1 MRLAIYVLLMTG
13 VATQAAIAQTCPPP
27 AAPANAP
34 PILHL
39 AETATIKVA
48 PSLLVADLVA
58 SADAPIAVT
67 AQRRVNGLMAQAS
80 GLAGKVSG
88 VQAVFQDYSTSF
100 VDRASGV
107 PAHWLA
113 NQTLEVRST
122 GSEALLTL
130 VGHLQG
136 LGLTIGN
143 LGWQVPQDVLDAA
156 GRKAR
161 LKALSQLRQEASD
174 AANTLSLTVAGYQD
188 VDLTGGNNPPTPF
201 FARPRP
207 MMMAAMAAPIATP
220 DSQSVSAT
228 VSADVLLGKSGG
240 SASQIH

>member
-1 MRLAIYVLLMTG
+1 MRLAICALLMTTA
-13 VATQAAIAQTCPPP
+13 ATQAAFAQTCVPS
-27 AAPANAP
+27 APANAP

-58 SADAPIAVT
+58 NADAPIAVT

-100 VDRASGV
+100 VDRADGV

-122 GSEALLTL
+122 DSEALLTL
-130 VGHLQG
+130 VGQLQG

-143 LGWQVPQDVLDAA
+143 LGWQVPQDDLDAA

-161 LKALSQLRQEASD
+161 FEALSKLRQEASE
-174 AANTLSLTVAGYQD
+174 AASALGLTVAGYQD
-188 VDLTGGNNPPTPF
+188 IDLTGGNIPPTPF

-207 MMMAAMAAPIATP
+207 MMMAAMAAPISTP

-228 VSADVLLGKSGG
+228 VSADVNLQA
-240 SASQIH
+240 ASPAGAANH

>member
-1 MRLAIYVLLMTG
+1 MTTA
-13 VATQAAIAQTCPPP
+13 ATQAALAQTCAPPVT
-27 AAPANAP
+27 ANAA

-58 SADAPIAVT
+58 SADTPIAVT

-100 VDRASGV
+100 VDRANGV

-122 GSEALLTL
+122 DSEALLTL
-130 VGHLQG
+130 VGQLEG

-143 LGWQVPQDVLDAA
+143 LGWQVPQDDLDAA

-161 LKALSQLRQEASD
+161 FEALSKLRQEASE
-174 AANTLSLTVAGYQD
+174 AASALGLTVAGYQD
-188 VDLTGGNNPPTPF
+188 IDLTGGNSPPTPF
-201 FARPRP
+201 FARSRP
-207 MMMAAMAAPIATP
+207 MMMTAMAAPIATP

-228 VSADVLLGKSGG
+228 VSADVNLHA
-240 SASQIH
+240 ASPAGAANH

>member
-1 MRLAIYVLLMTG
+1 MRLAICALLMTR

-27 AAPANAP
+27 AAPAIAP

-100 VDRASGV
+100 VDRANGV

-130 VGHLQG
+130 VGQLQG

-161 LKALSQLRQEASD
+161 LEALSKLRQAASD
-174 AANTLSLTVAGYQD
+174 AASALGLTVAGYQASILPA
-188 VDLTGGNNPPTPF
+188 VTAPRRRFSLGP
-201 FARPRP
+201 AR
-207 MMMAAMAAPIATP
+207 
-220 DSQSVSAT
+220 
-228 VSADVLLGKSGG
+228 
-240 SASQIH
+240 

>member
-1 MRLAIYVLLMTG
+1 MRLAICALLMTTA
-13 VATQAAIAQTCPPP
+13 ATQAAFAQTCVPS
-27 AAPANAP
+27 APANAP

-58 SADAPIAVT
+58 NADAPIAVT

-100 VDRASGV
+100 VDRADGV

-122 GSEALLTL
+122 DSEELLTL
-130 VGHLQG
+130 VGQLQG

-143 LGWQVPQDVLDAA
+143 LGWQVPQDDLDAA

-161 LKALSQLRQEASD
+161 FEALSKLRQEASE
-174 AANTLSLTVAGYQD
+174 AASALGLTVAGYQD
-188 VDLTGGNNPPTPF
+188 IDLTGGNSPPTPF

-207 MMMAAMAAPIATP
+207 MMMAAMAAPISTP

-228 VSADVLLGKSGG
+228 VSADVNLQA
-240 SASQIH
+240 ASPAGAANH

>member
-1 MRLAIYVLLMTG
+1 MRLAICALLMTTA
-13 VATQAAIAQTCPPP
+13 ATQAALAQTCAPPVT
-27 AAPANAP
+27 ANAA

-58 SADAPIAVT
+58 SADTPIAVT

-100 VDRASGV
+100 VDRANGV

-122 GSEALLTL
+122 DSEALLTL
-130 VGHLQG
+130 VGQLGGFLLPSLTGSAAQAGGLPAAIGALAVVHL
-136 LGLTIGN
+136 LL
-143 LGWQVPQDVLDAA
+143 LVP
-156 GRKAR
+156 
-161 LKALSQLRQEASD
+161 ALSLRDTRGPARAPAGAVAAS
-174 AANTLSLTVAGYQD
+174 
-188 VDLTGGNNPPTPF
+188 
-201 FARPRP
+201 
-207 MMMAAMAAPIATP
+207 
-220 DSQSVSAT
+220 
-228 VSADVLLGKSGG
+228 
-240 SASQIH
+240 

>member
-1 MRLAIYVLLMTG
+1 MRLAICALLMTTA
-13 VATQAAIAQTCPPP
+13 ATQAAFAQTCVPS
-27 AAPANAP
+27 APANAP

-58 SADAPIAVT
+58 NADAPIAVT

-100 VDRASGV
+100 VDRADGV

-122 GSEALLTL
+122 DSEALLTL
-130 VGHLQG
+130 VGQLQG

-143 LGWQVPQDVLDAA
+143 LGWQVPQDDLDAA

-161 LKALSQLRQEASD
+161 FEALSKLRQEASE
-174 AANTLSLTVAGYQD
+174 AASALGLTVAGYQD
-188 VDLTGGNNPPTPF
+188 IDLTGGNSPPTPF

-207 MMMAAMAAPIATP
+207 MMMAAMAAPISTP

-228 VSADVLLGKSGG
+228 VSADVNLQA
-240 SASQIH
+240 ASPAGAANH

>member
-1 MRLAIYVLLMTG
+1 MRLAICALLMTG
-13 VATQAAIAQTCPPP
+13 VATQAAIAQTCPSP
-27 AAPANAP
+27 APANAP

-39 AETATIKVA
+39 AETATIKVM

-67 AQRRVNGLMAQAS
+67 AQRRVNNLMDQAS

-88 VQAVFQDYSTSF
+88 VQAVFQDYSTTF
-100 VDRASGV
+100 IDRANGV
-107 PAHWLA
+107 PTHWLA

-122 GSEALLTL
+122 DSEALLTL
-130 VGHLQG
+130 VGQLQG

-143 LGWQVPQDVLDAA
+143 LGWQVPQDDLDGA

-161 LKALSQLRQEASD
+161 FEALSRLRQEASD
-174 AANTLSLTVAGYQD
+174 AASALGLTVAGYQD
-188 VDLTGGNNPPTPF
+188 IDLTGGNSPPTPF

-207 MMMAAMAAPIATP
+207 MMMAAVAAPIATP
-220 DSQSVSAT
+220 DAQT
-228 VSADVLLGKSGG
+228 VSETVAADVILKVELTSP
-240 SASQIH
+240 AH

>member
-1 MRLAIYVLLMTG
+1 MRLVICALLMTTT
-13 VATQAAIAQTCPPP
+13 ATQAALAQTCAPPVT
-27 AAPANAP
+27 ANAP

-100 VDRASGV
+100 VDRANGV

-130 VGHLQG
+130 VGQLQG

-161 LKALSQLRQEASD
+161 LEALSKLRQAASD
-174 AANTLSLTVAGYQD
+174 AASALGLTVAGYQASILPA
-188 VDLTGGNNPPTPF
+188 VTAPRRRFSLGP
-201 FARPRP
+201 AR
-207 MMMAAMAAPIATP
+207 
-220 DSQSVSAT
+220 
-228 VSADVLLGKSGG
+228 
-240 SASQIH
+240 